1 MLGTVKQMG
10 ETHMAQRRM
19 HTDEILADEAL
30 AARLV
35 AAQFPQW
42 RGLPV
47 ERVRH
52 SGTDNAIFRLGD
64 ELVARL
70 PRIHWAAAQAD
81 KEFEWLPRLAPYLPL
96 AVPTPLHRGVPAFGY
111 PWPWSVHEW
120 LEGDSALDV
129 DVDDANTATL
139 DLAAFIRA
147 LRAVPAHD
155 RPPAVP
161 GGRGGPL
168 SGRDAETRA
177 AIAALAGLIDSEAV
191 AAAWQASLD
200 APAYDG
206 EPVCV
211 HADLTPG
218 NLIVRDGRL
227 SAVIDF
233 GMLTVGDPAC
243 DLTVA
248 WNYLAP
254 PARRVLRDALS
265 VDDAAWLRARGWAL
279 SGSLIALPYYMRT
292 NPGIV
297 AQSWR
302 TLREVVADH
311 AISGRG

>member
-1 MLGTVKQMG
+1 
-10 ETHMAQRRM
+10 MAQRRM
-19 HTDEILADEAL
+19 HTDEIIADEAL

-42 RGLPV
+42 GGLPI

-52 SGTDNAIFRLGD
+52 SGTDNAIFRIGD
-64 ELVARL
+64 SLVARL
-70 PRIHWAAAQAD
+70 PRIHWAVGQTD
-81 KEFEWLPRLAPYLPL
+81 KEFEWLPRLARYLPL
-96 AVPTPLHRGVPAFGY
+96 DAPRPLRKGVPGFGY
-111 PWPWSVHEW
+111 PWPWSVYEW
-120 LEGDSALDV
+120 LEGESALDV
-129 DVDDANTATL
+129 AVDDATAAAL

-177 AIAALAGLIDSEAV
+177 AIAALEGLIDTEAV
-191 AAAWQASLD
+191 TAAWQASLD

-206 EPVCV
+206 EPVLI

-218 NLIVRDGRL
+218 NLIVRGGRL

-233 GMLTVGDPAC
+233 NMLTVGDPAC

-248 WNYLAP
+248 WNFLN
-254 PARRVLRDALS
+254 ARTRLVLRDTLFA
-265 VDDAAWLRARGWAL
+265 DEAAWLRARGWAL
-279 SGSLIALPYYMRT
+279 SGSLIALPYYLRT

-302 TLREVVADH
+302 TLREVLADFR
-311 AISGRG
+311 GR

>member
-1 MLGTVKQMG
+1 
-10 ETHMAQRRM
+10 MAQRRM
-19 HTDEILADEAL
+19 HTDEIIADEAL

-42 RGLPV
+42 GGLPI

-52 SGTDNAIFRLGD
+52 SGTDNAIFRIGD
-64 ELVARL
+64 SLVARL
-70 PRIHWAAAQAD
+70 PRIHWAVGQTD

-96 AVPTPLHRGVPAFGY
+96 DAPRPLRKGVPGFGY
-111 PWPWSVHEW
+111 PWPWSVYEW
-120 LEGDSALDV
+120 LEGESALDV
-129 DVDDANTATL
+129 AVDDATVAAL

-177 AIAALAGLIDSEAV
+177 AIAALEGLIDTEAV
-191 AAAWQASLD
+191 TAAWQASLD

-206 EPVCV
+206 EPVLI

-218 NLIVRDGRL
+218 NLIVRGGRL

-233 GMLTVGDPAC
+233 NMLTVGDPAC

-248 WNYLAP
+248 WNFLN
-254 PARRVLRDALS
+254 ARTRLVLRDSLFA
-265 VDDAAWLRARGWAL
+265 DEAAWLRARGWAL
-279 SGSLIALPYYMRT
+279 SGSLIALPYYLRT

-302 TLREVVADH
+302 TLREVLADFR
-311 AISGRG
+311 GR

>member
-1 MLGTVKQMG
+1 
-10 ETHMAQRRM
+10 M
-19 HTDEILADEAL
+19 HANEILADESL

-42 RGLPV
+42 QDLPI

-64 ELVARL
+64 ELGARL
-70 PRIHWAAAQAD
+70 PRIHWAVGQTD

-96 AVPTPLHRGVPAFGY
+96 AVPRPLRKGKPAFGY
-111 PWPWSVHEW
+111 PWPWSVYEW

-129 DVDDANTATL
+129 AVADPTEAAL

-155 RPPAVP
+155 RPPPVP

-168 SGRDAETRA
+168 LGRDAETRA
-177 AIAALAGLIDSEAV
+177 AIAALEGLIDVDAV
-191 AAAWQASLD
+191 AAAWQTSLD
-200 APAYDG
+200 APPYDG
-206 EPVCV
+206 EPVCI

-218 NLIVRDGRL
+218 NLIVKDGRL

-233 GMLTVGDPAC
+233 NMLTVGDPAC

-248 WNYLAP
+248 WNFLAEDS
-254 PARRVLRDALS
+254 RRALRDALS
-265 VDDAAWLRARGWAL
+265 VDDATWLRARGWAL
-279 SGSLIALPYYMRT
+279 SGSLIALPYYMGA

-302 TLREVVADH
+302 TLREVTADH
-311 AISGRG
+311 GGC

>member
-1 MLGTVKQMG
+1 
-10 ETHMAQRRM
+10 MAQRRM
-19 HTDEILADEAL
+19 HADEILADEAL
-30 AARLV
+30 AARLI

-42 RGLPV
+42 RDLPV

-70 PRIHWAAAQAD
+70 PRIHWAVGQAD

-96 AVPTPLHRGVPAFGY
+96 AVPTPLRKGVPAFGY
-111 PWPWSVHEW
+111 PWPWSVYEW

-129 DVDDANTATL
+129 AVNDPAEAAL
-139 DLAAFIRA
+139 DLATFIRA
-147 LRAVPAHD
+147 LRSLPTRD
-155 RPPAVP
+155 RPPPVP

-168 SGRDAETRA
+168 ADRDAETRA
-177 AIAALAGLIDSEAV
+177 AIAAIEGLIDTEAV
-191 AAAWQASLD
+191 TAAWQASLD
-200 APAYDG
+200 APPYDG
-206 EPVCV
+206 EPVCI

-218 NLIVRDGRL
+218 NLIVKDGRL

-233 GMLTVGDPAC
+233 NMLTVGDPAC

-248 WNYLAP
+248 WNFLDV
-254 PARRVLRDALS
+254 PAREVLRDALC
-265 VDDAAWLRARGWAL
+265 VDDAAWLRARGWAI
-279 SGSLIALPYYMRT
+279 SGALIALPYYMRT

-302 TLREVVADH
+302 TLREAMVEHRDDCP
-311 AISGRG
+311 

>member
-1 MLGTVKQMG
+1 
-10 ETHMAQRRM
+10 MAQRRM
-19 HTDEILADEAL
+19 HTDEIIADEAL

-42 RGLPV
+42 GGLPI

-52 SGTDNAIFRLGD
+52 SGTDNAIFRIGD
-64 ELVARL
+64 SLVARL
-70 PRIHWAAAQAD
+70 PRIHWAVGQTD

-96 AVPTPLHRGVPAFGY
+96 DAPRPLRKGVPGFGY
-111 PWPWSVHEW
+111 PWPWSVYEW
-120 LEGDSALDV
+120 LEGESALDV
-129 DVDDANTATL
+129 AVDDATVAAL

-177 AIAALAGLIDSEAV
+177 AIAALEGLIDTEAV
-191 AAAWQASLD
+191 TAAWQASLD

-206 EPVCV
+206 EPVLI

-218 NLIVRDGRL
+218 NLIVRGGRL

-233 GMLTVGDPAC
+233 NMLTVGDPAC

-248 WNYLAP
+248 WNFLN
-254 PARRVLRDALS
+254 ARTRLVLRDTLF
-265 VDDAAWLRARGWAL
+265 VDEAAWLRARGWAL
-279 SGSLIALPYYMRT
+279 SGSLIALPYYLRT

-302 TLREVVADH
+302 TLREVLADFR
-311 AISGRG
+311 GR

>member
-1 MLGTVKQMG
+1 
-10 ETHMAQRRM
+10 MAQRRM
-19 HTDEILADEAL
+19 HTDEIIADEAL

-42 RGLPV
+42 GGLPI

-52 SGTDNAIFRLGD
+52 SGTDNAIFRIGD
-64 ELVARL
+64 SLVARL
-70 PRIHWAAAQAD
+70 PRIHWAVGQTD

-96 AVPTPLHRGVPAFGY
+96 DAPRPLRKGVPGFGY
-111 PWPWSVHEW
+111 PWPWSVYEW
-120 LEGDSALDV
+120 LEGESALDV
-129 DVDDANTATL
+129 AVDDATAAAL

-177 AIAALAGLIDSEAV
+177 AIAALEGLIDTEAV
-191 AAAWQASLD
+191 TAAWQASLD

-206 EPVCV
+206 EPVLI

-218 NLIVRDGRL
+218 NLIVRGGRL

-233 GMLTVGDPAC
+233 NMLTVGDPAC

-248 WNYLAP
+248 WNFLN
-254 PARRVLRDALS
+254 ARTRLVLRDTLFA
-265 VDDAAWLRARGWAL
+265 DEAAWLRARGWAL
-279 SGSLIALPYYMRT
+279 SGSLIALPYYLRT

-302 TLREVVADH
+302 TLREVLADFR
-311 AISGRG
+311 GR

>member
-1 MLGTVKQMG
+1 
-10 ETHMAQRRM
+10 MAQRRM
-19 HTDEILADEAL
+19 HADEISANEAL

-42 RGLPV
+42 GGLPV

-70 PRIHWAAAQAD
+70 PRIHWAVGQTD

-96 AVPTPLHRGVPAFGY
+96 AVPTPRRKGVPAFGY
-111 PWPWSVHEW
+111 PWPWSVYEW

-129 DVDDANTATL
+129 AVDDPAEAAL
-139 DLAAFIRA
+139 CLAAFIRA
-147 LRAVPAHD
+147 LRGVPAHD
-155 RPPAVP
+155 RPPPVP

-168 SGRDAETRA
+168 ADRDVETRA
-177 AIAALAGLIDSEAV
+177 AVAALEGLIDTEAV
-191 AAAWQASLD
+191 TAAWQASLD
-200 APAYDG
+200 APPYDG
-206 EPVCV
+206 EPVCI

-227 SAVIDF
+227 SGIIDF
-233 GMLTVGDPAC
+233 NMLTVGDPAC

-248 WNYLAP
+248 WNFLDG
-254 PARRVLRDALS
+254 PAREVLRDALC

-302 TLREVVADH
+302 TFREVVADH
-311 AISGRG
+311 GG

>member
-1 MLGTVKQMG
+1 
-10 ETHMAQRRM
+10 M
-19 HTDEILADEAL
+19 HADEILADEAL

-42 RGLPV
+42 RDLPV

-70 PRIHWAAAQAD
+70 PRIHWAVGQSD
-81 KEFEWLPRLAPYLPL
+81 KEFEWLPRLALYLPL
-96 AVPTPLHRGVPAFGY
+96 AVPKPLRRGVPAFGY

-129 DVDDANTATL
+129 VVGDPTEAAL
-139 DLAAFIRA
+139 DLAEFIRA
-147 LRAVPAHD
+147 LGSVPEHD

-168 SGRDAETRA
+168 ADRDAETRA
-177 AIAALAGLIDSEAV
+177 AIAALEDLIDTEAV
-191 AAAWQASLD
+191 TAAWQASLD

-206 EPVCV
+206 EPVCI

-233 GMLTVGDPAC
+233 GMLTIGDPAC

-248 WNYLAP
+248 WNYLATP
-254 PARRVLRDALS
+254 TRGVLRDALC
-265 VDDAAWLRARGWAL
+265 VDDATWLRARGWAI

-302 TLREVVADH
+302 TLREAVEDY
-311 AISGRG
+311 SG

>member
-1 MLGTVKQMG
+1 
-10 ETHMAQRRM
+10 MAQRRM
-19 HTDEILADEAL
+19 HTDEIIADEAL

-42 RGLPV
+42 GGLPI

-52 SGTDNAIFRLGD
+52 SGTDNAIFRIGD
-64 ELVARL
+64 SLVARL
-70 PRIHWAAAQAD
+70 PRIHWAVGQTD
-81 KEFEWLPRLAPYLPL
+81 KEFEWLPRLARYLPL
-96 AVPTPLHRGVPAFGY
+96 DAPRPLRKGVPGFGY
-111 PWPWSVHEW
+111 PWPWSVYEW
-120 LEGDSALDV
+120 LEGESALDV
-129 DVDDANTATL
+129 AVDDATVAAL
-139 DLAAFIRA
+139 DLPAFLRA

-177 AIAALAGLIDSEAV
+177 AIAALEGLIDTEAV
-191 AAAWQASLD
+191 TAAWQASLD

-206 EPVCV
+206 EPVLI

-218 NLIVRDGRL
+218 NLIVRGGRL

-233 GMLTVGDPAC
+233 NMLTVGDPAC

-248 WNYLAP
+248 WNFLN
-254 PARRVLRDALS
+254 ARTRLVLRDTLFA
-265 VDDAAWLRARGWAL
+265 DEAAWLRARGWAL
-279 SGSLIALPYYMRT
+279 SGSLIALPYYLRT

-302 TLREVVADH
+302 TRREVLADFR
-311 AISGRG
+311 GR

>member
-1 MLGTVKQMG
+1 
-10 ETHMAQRRM
+10 MAQRRM

-35 AAQFPQW
+35 AAQFPLW

-96 AVPTPLHRGVPAFGY
+96 AVPTPLRRGAPAFGY
-111 PWPWSVHEW
+111 PWSWAVHEW
-120 LEGDSALDV
+120 LAGDSALDV
-129 DVDDANTATL
+129 DVDDANAAAL

-177 AIAALAGLIDSEAV
+177 AIAALDGLIDAEAV
-191 AAAWQASLD
+191 TAAWQASLD

-206 EPVCV
+206 EPVCI

-248 WNYLAP
+248 WNFFDTRT
-254 PARRVLRDALS
+254 RRVFRDALS
-265 VDDAAWLRARGWAL
+265 VDDAAWLRARGWAI
-279 SGSLIALPYYMRT
+279 SGSLIALPYYMGT

-311 AISGRG
+311 EISGGG

>member
-1 MLGTVKQMG
+1 
-10 ETHMAQRRM
+10 MAQRRM
-19 HTDEILADEAL
+19 HADEILVDEAL
-30 AARLV
+30 AARLI

-42 RGLPV
+42 RDLPV

-70 PRIHWAAAQAD
+70 PRIHWAVGQSD

-96 AVPTPLHRGVPAFGY
+96 DVPRPLRKGVPAFGY
-111 PWPWSVHEW
+111 PWPWSVYEW

-129 DVDDANTATL
+129 AVDDPAEAAL
-139 DLAAFIRA
+139 ELAALIRA

-155 RPPAVP
+155 RPPHVP
-161 GGRGGPL
+161 SGRGGPL
-168 SGRDAETRA
+168 ADRNAETRA
-177 AIAALAGLIDSEAV
+177 AIAALEGLIDTEAV
-191 AAAWQASLD
+191 TAAWQASLD
-200 APAYDG
+200 APPYDG
-206 EPVCV
+206 EPVCI

-233 GMLTVGDPAC
+233 NMLTVGDPAC

-248 WNYLAP
+248 WNFLDA
-254 PARRVLRDALS
+254 PARQVLRGALC
-265 VDDAAWLRARGWAL
+265 VDDAAWVRARGWAL
-279 SGSLIALPYYMRT
+279 SGSLIALPYYMGA

-302 TLREVVADH
+302 TLREAVADH
-311 AISGRG
+311 GGG

>member
-1 MLGTVKQMG
+1 
-10 ETHMAQRRM
+10 MAQHRM
-19 HTDEILADEAL
+19 HAGEILADEAL

-96 AVPTPLHRGVPAFGY
+96 AVPTPLRRGVPAFGY

>member
-1 MLGTVKQMG
+1 
-10 ETHMAQRRM
+10 MAQRRM
-19 HTDEILADEAL
+19 HADEIIADEADL
-30 AARLV
+30 AARLI

-42 RGLPV
+42 RDLPV

-70 PRIHWAAAQAD
+70 PRIHWAVGQAD

-96 AVPTPLHRGVPAFGY
+96 AVPTPLRKGVPAFGY
-111 PWPWSVHEW
+111 PWPWSVYEW

-129 DVDDANTATL
+129 AVDDPAKAAL
-139 DLAAFIRA
+139 DLAALIRA

-155 RPPAVP
+155 RPPPVP

-168 SGRDAETRA
+168 ADRNAETHA
-177 AIAALAGLIDSEAV
+177 AIAALEGLIDTEAV
-191 AAAWQASLD
+191 SAAWQASLD
-200 APAYDG
+200 APPHDG
-206 EPVCV
+206 EPVCI

-218 NLIVRDGRL
+218 NLIVKDGRL

-233 GMLTVGDPAC
+233 NMLTVGDPAC

-248 WNYLAP
+248 WNFLTADS
-254 PARRVLRDALS
+254 RRVLRDALS
-265 VDDAAWLRARGWAL
+265 VDDAAWVRARGWAI
-279 SGSLIALPYYMRT
+279 SGSLIALPYYMGA

-302 TLREVVADH
+302 TLQEAVAEH
-311 AISGRG
+311 RGG